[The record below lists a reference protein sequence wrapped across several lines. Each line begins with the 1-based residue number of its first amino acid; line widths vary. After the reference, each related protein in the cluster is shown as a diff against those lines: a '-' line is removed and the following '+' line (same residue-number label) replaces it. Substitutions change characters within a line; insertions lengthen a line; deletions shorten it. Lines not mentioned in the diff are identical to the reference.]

1 MTTLPHP
8 TGESS
13 RAPENRSSGRDPGTF
28 ARAVGLDALYL
39 IASGLLSVAS
49 FGLVFSLALVSYV
62 LVIIYI
68 GLFLLIVPM
77 ILARGFVSLQRQL
90 VLWRGEDIP
99 RPTYDHSLTS
109 DPNSWMDMRGDKQY
123 GRAMLQAIS
132 LVFVSVAT
140 LGVTSQLAFWSI
152 VGVFS
157 SIARTSELNEQGLS
171 PVLIGVMGL
180 LGIVALPFVIRALA
194 AVQAGASMALMGYS
208 RTDALRS
215 RVSSLEQSRA
225 TAVKTEHR
233 AFRRIE
239 RDLHD
244 GPQQRLIR
252 LGMDLDRVHR
262 TLGDNAAAGTLLESA
277 RSDVQSILN
286 EIRALSR
293 GIAPPILVD
302 RGLQVALES
311 LAARSTIPT
320 TLGFETTDQELSD
333 LVSTTIYYVVAE
345 SLTNAA
351 KHSGA
356 SRSHV
361 HVSRH
366 HAGGKDTVLVAI
378 WDNGDG
384 GAVESADGGISG
396 LRARA
401 LTMDGTLSIESPVG
415 GPTTV
420 SMQLPLR
427 SGPLN
432 SGAV

>member
-1 MTTLPHP
+1 MPVK
-8 TGESS
+8 
-13 RAPENRSSGRDPGTF
+13 RSTF
-28 ARAVGLDALYL
+28 LRAVGLDSVYL
-39 IASGLLSVAS
+39 IASGLLSVLS

-62 LVIIYI
+62 LVIIYV
-68 GLFLLIVPM
+68 GLFILIVPLV
-77 ILARGFVSLQRQL
+77 LARGFVSLQRHL
-90 VLWRGEDIP
+90 LRWRGEAIP
-99 RPTYDHSLTS
+99 PSKYAHSLTS
-109 DPNSWMDMRGDKQY
+109 DPSSWMDQRRDRQY
-123 GRAMLQAIS
+123 RRDMLATIS

-140 LGVTSQLAFWSI
+140 LGVTSQLAFWSV
-152 VGVFS
+152 VGVYS
-157 SIARTSELNEQGLS
+157 SVTRASDLDQMGLS
-171 PVLIGVMGL
+171 PVLVAVLGVLGL
-180 LGIVALPFVIRALA
+180 AALPFMIRALA
-194 AVQAGASMALMGYS
+194 AVQANASMALMGYS

-215 RVSSLEQSRA
+215 RVSKLEESRA

-262 TLGDNAAAGTLLESA
+262 TLGDNAADAETLLDSA

-302 RGLQVALES
+302 RGLKVALES
-311 LAARSTIPT
+311 LTARSTIPA
-320 TLGFETTDQELSD
+320 TLSFETTDQELSD

-345 SLTNAA
+345 SLTNVT

-356 SRSHV
+356 SRAHI

-366 HAGGKDTVLVAI
+366 HGRDEDTVLVAI

-384 GAVESADGGISG
+384 GAVESENGGISG

-401 LTMDGTLSIESPVG
+401 QTLDGTIDVESPIG
-415 GPTTV
+415 GPTTI

-427 SGPLN
+427 TIPLN
-432 SGAV
+432 V